1 VESPRLKKIFLML
14 RKELKESAIPGRTAI
29 RQHIDEM
36 QEEHLKR
43 LEEELKV

>member
-1 VESPRLKKIFLML
+1 ML
-14 RKELKESAIPGRTAI
+14 RKELKESAIPGCTAI
-29 RQHIDEM
+29 CQHIDEM